1 MPLNELTQELTILT
15 HYENGFFQQAEFK
28 RVCDGI
34 IGDVKSSL
42 RGVYERKYEFIREP

>member
-15 HYENGFFQQAEFK
+15 HYENEFFEQAEFK